1 MYVEDEGVFVVD
13 WPSAERMAV
22 MVDPNDWTANIQF
35 YNRLIRSG
43 VVRALEEA
51 GIQPG
56 DTVRIGE
63 VEWQW
68 D

>member
-1 MYVEDEGVFVVD
+1 MFVVD

-22 MVDPNDWTANIQF
+22 MVDPNDWTANVQF

-51 GIQPG
+51 GIRPG

>member
-1 MYVEDEGVFVVD
+1 
-13 WPSAERMAV
+13 
-22 MVDPNDWTANIQF
+22 MVNPDDWTANIQF
-35 YNRLIRSG
+35 YQRLMRSG

-51 GIQPG
+51 GIAPG